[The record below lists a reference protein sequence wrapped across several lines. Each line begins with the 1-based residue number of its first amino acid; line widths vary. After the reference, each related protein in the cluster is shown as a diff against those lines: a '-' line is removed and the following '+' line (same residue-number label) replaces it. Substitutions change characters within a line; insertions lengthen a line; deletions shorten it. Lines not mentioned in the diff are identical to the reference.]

1 MTPSRSQLEGY
12 DAQPLLDMAEGLTSL
27 GPKLEG
33 LFNRYV
39 TTVTARDWQGLT
51 AEATHNR
58 AVSDRNTAVSMVD
71 TLEKAASKL
80 RQGYWDV
87 RTPLNQARDNIMG
100 AEGAG
105 FSVSEFLTVSH
116 PAGSDPTAETE
127 AARAEWESQILAAA
141 NAVESADKQLQQ
153 ELVTIGASMKA
164 EFEAVGRSQ
173 TNTSETH
180 YADAER
186 FLYDELMK
194 NKDSDT
200 VRAIQNLLREPK
212 WWEIALGR
220 DYGSDVTA
228 ALAMWAAKVAPG
240 QDWDYKPVL
249 TQRYGL
255 KTADDFYFQ
264 QPGTDRQVLW
274 DIYGNLNYGYVG
286 RAAGI
291 DRDTLIKG
299 GSLGETILTGTDDA
313 GDQITMKA
321 GMDLYDKY
329 GAGLSEEQFHQ
340 EVIAVI
346 DQLEAAKAEG
356 KNVPQVRHAN

>member
-1 MTPSRSQLEGY
+1 MTPTRSQLAGY
-12 DAQPLLDMAEGLTSL
+12 DAQPLLDMADGLTEL
-27 GPKLEG
+27 GPELEG

-39 TTVTARDWQGLT
+39 TTVAAPGWQGLT
-51 AEATHNR
+51 AEATYNR
-58 AVSDRNTAVSMVD
+58 AVSDRTTVVAMVD
-71 TLEKAASKL
+71 TLEKAAGEL

-87 RTPLNQARDNIMG
+87 STQLDKARESIAG

-116 PAGSDPTAETE
+116 PAGRDPTPEME
-127 AARAEWESQILAAA
+127 ASRAEWESQILSAA
-141 NAVESADKQLQQ
+141 NALEYADRQLQQ
-153 ELVTIGASMKA
+153 DLVSIGASMNA

-173 TNTSETH
+173 TNTSETR
-180 YADAER
+180 YTDAER
-186 FLYDELMK
+186 FLYGELMR

-200 VRAIQNLLREPK
+200 VRAIQTLLREPK
-212 WWEIALGR
+212 WWETALGR

-240 QDWDYKPVL
+240 RDWDYKPVL
-249 TQRYGL
+249 EKRYGL

-329 GAGLSEEQFHQ
+329 GASLSAEQFHQ
-340 EVIAVI
+340 EVIAVV
-346 DQLEAAKAEG
+346 DQLEVVKAEG
-356 KNVPQVRHAN
+356 KNVPQIRHAN

>member
-1 MTPSRSQLEGY
+1 MTPTKSQLAGY
-12 DAQPLLDMAEGLTSL
+12 DAQPLLDMADGLTKL
-27 GPKLEG
+27 GPELER

-39 TTVTARDWQGLT
+39 TTVNAPGWQGLT
-51 AEATHNR
+51 AEATYNR
-58 AVSDRNTAVSMVD
+58 AVSDRSTAVAMVD
-71 TLEKAASKL
+71 TLEKAAGKL

-87 RTPLNQARDNIMG
+87 STPLKTARDNIAG

-116 PAGSDPTAETE
+116 AGASDPTPERE
-127 AARAEWESQILAAA
+127 AARAEWESQISASA
-141 NAVESADKQLQQ
+141 NALEFADNQLQQ
-153 ELVTIGASMKA
+153 ELVSIGASMKA
-164 EFEAVGRSQ
+164 VFEAVGRSQ
-173 TNTSETH
+173 TNTSETR

-186 FLYDELMK
+186 FLYGELMR

-200 VRAIQNLLREPK
+200 VRAIQSLLREPK
-212 WWEIALGR
+212 WWETALGR

-249 TQRYGL
+249 QDRYGL
-255 KTADDFYFQ
+255 KTVDDFYFQ

-340 EVIAVI
+340 EVIAVV
-346 DQLEAAKAEG
+346 DQLEVAKAEG

>member
-1 MTPSRSQLEGY
+1 MTPTRSQLASY
-12 DAQPLLDMAEGLTSL
+12 DAQPLLDMADGFTSL

-33 LFNRYV
+33 MFNRYV
-39 TTVTARDWQGLT
+39 TTVTPRDWQGLT
-51 AEATHNR
+51 AEATHSR
-58 AVSDRNTAVSMVD
+58 ALADRNTAVAMVD

-87 RTPLNQARDNIMG
+87 STPLKNARDGIAG

-105 FSVSEFLTVSH
+105 FSVSESLTVSH
-116 PAGSDPTAETE
+116 PAGSDPTPEME
-127 AARAEWESQILAAA
+127 AARAEWESQIVAAA

-153 ELVTIGASMKA
+153 ELVSINASMKA

-173 TNTSETH
+173 TNTSETRF
-180 YADAER
+180 ADAER
-186 FLYDELMK
+186 FLYDEMIR

-200 VRAIQNLLREPK
+200 VRAIQHLLREPK
-212 WWEIALGR
+212 WWEAALGR

-249 TQRYGL
+249 KERYGL

-291 DRDTLIKG
+291 DRDTLMKG

-329 GAGLSEEQFHQ
+329 GASLSEEQFHQ
-340 EVIAVI
+340 ELIAVI
-346 DQLEAAKAEG
+346 DQLEVAKSEG
-356 KNVPQVRHAN
+356 KDIPQVRHAN